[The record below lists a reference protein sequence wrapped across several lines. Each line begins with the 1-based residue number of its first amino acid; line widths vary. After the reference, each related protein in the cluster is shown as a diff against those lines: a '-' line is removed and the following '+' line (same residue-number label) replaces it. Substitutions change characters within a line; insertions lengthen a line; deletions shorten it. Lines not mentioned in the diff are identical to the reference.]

1 MKNACKFLGLLL
13 AFALAVASGE
23 SGAQSYPN
31 KPIKLVV
38 GFGPGGGTDIL
49 GRLVAQQ
56 LSERLNVPVT
66 VENRPGANSNIG
78 TDYVAKAAPDGY
90 TLLVGGSA
98 SMALSSGL
106 HERLPFDPVKDFI
119 PIAQIV
125 AGDAL
130 VLAVH
135 PSFPANSVKEL
146 IAHAKANPGKVF
158 YGSGAPPFQIAAE
171 YFNKL
176 AGVNMTHVPF
186 KGAAGAVAAT
196 VGGQTQVT
204 VVSIASG
211 LSQFKAGK
219 LRMLAVTGFKRDHVL
234 PDVPTMKE
242 AGLAENFEVPMWTGL
257 FAPAATPAP
266 VIDKL
271 SVEMSAILNS
281 DLTKKRFDSMGYES
295 RPLTRAEFAKEQ
307 KDDIEK
313 WTRVIRDDL
322 RIRIE

>member
-1 MKNACKFLGLLL
+1 MRNAYKVLGLFL
-13 AFALAVASGE
+13 AFALAVAAGDSN
-23 SGAQSYPN
+23 AQSYPTR
-31 KPIKLVV
+31 PIKMVV

-49 GRLVAQQ
+49 GRLVAPQ
-56 LSERLNVPVT
+56 LSERLGAAVT

-78 TDYVAKAAPDGY
+78 TDYVAKSTPDGY

-106 HERLPFDPVKDFI
+106 YERLPFDPIKDFI

-135 PSFPANSVKEL
+135 PSVPANSVKEL
-146 IAHAKANPGKVF
+146 IAYAKANPGKVF

-176 AGVNMTHVPF
+176 AGVSMTHVPF

-196 VGGQTQVT
+196 VAGETQVT

-211 LSQFKAGK
+211 LAQFKAGK

-242 AGLAENFEVPMWTGL
+242 AGIAENFEVPMWTGL
-257 FAPAATPAP
+257 FAPAGTPAP
-266 VIDKL
+266 IVDKL
-271 SVEMSAILNS
+271 SSQMALILKS
-281 DLTKKRFDSMGYES
+281 DITKQRFDSMGYES
-295 RPLTRAEFAKEQ
+295 RPLTRAEFTKLQ

-313 WTRVIRDDL
+313 WTKVVRDDL

>member
-1 MKNACKFLGLLL
+1 MRNACKVLGLIL
-13 AFALAVASGE
+13 ALVLAVASGE
-23 SGAQSYPN
+23 SGAQSYPSR
-31 KPIKLVV
+31 PIKLVV
-38 GFGPGGGTDIL
+38 GFAPGGGTDIL
-49 GRLVAQQ
+49 GRLVAHQ
-56 LSERLNVPVT
+56 LGERLNVPVT

-106 HERLPFDPVKDFI
+106 YQRLPFDPLKDFI

-130 VLAVH
+130 VFAVH
-135 PSFPANSVKEL
+135 PSVPANSIKEL

-158 YGSGAPPFQIAAE
+158 YGSGAAPFQVAGE

-176 AGVNMTHVPF
+176 AGVSITHVPF

-196 VGGQTQVT
+196 VGGETQMT

-211 LSQFKAGK
+211 LGQIKAGK
-219 LRMLAVTGFKRDHVL
+219 IRALAITGFKRDHVL
-234 PDVPTMKE
+234 PNLPTMKE
-242 AGLAENFEVPMWTGL
+242 AGLENFEVPMWTGL

-266 VIDKL
+266 VVDKL
-271 SVEMSAILNS
+271 SEEMAVILKS
-281 DLTKKRFDSMGYES
+281 DFTKKRLDSLGYES
-295 RPLTRAEFAKEQ
+295 LPLTRAEFTKLQ
-307 KDDIEK
+307 RDDIEK
-313 WTRVIRDDL
+313 WTKVIREDL

>member
-1 MKNACKFLGLLL
+1 MKYAYKVLGLFL
-13 AFALAVASGE
+13 AFALAVVSGE
-23 SGAQSYPN
+23 SGAQTYPN
-31 KPIKLVV
+31 RPIKLVV

-49 GRLVAQQ
+49 GRLVAPQ
-56 LSERLNVPVT
+56 LSERMGVPVT

-78 TDYVAKAAPDGY
+78 TDYVAKATPDGY

-106 HERLPFDPVKDFI
+106 YERLPFDPLKDFI

-125 AGDAL
+125 AGDTL

-135 PSFPANSVKEL
+135 PSVPANSVREL
-146 IAHAKANPGKVF
+146 IAYAKANPGKVF

-176 AGVNMTHVPF
+176 AGVNITHVPF

-196 VGGQTQVT
+196 VGGETQMT

-257 FAPAATPAP
+257 FAPAGTPAP
-266 VIDKL
+266 IVDKL
-271 SVEMSAILNS
+271 SSQMALILQS
-281 DLTKKRFDSMGYES
+281 DLTKSRFAIDG
-295 RPLTRAEFAKEQ
+295 L
-307 KDDIEK
+307 
-313 WTRVIRDDL
+313 
-322 RIRIE
+322 

>member
-1 MKNACKFLGLLL
+1 MRNAYKVLGLFL
-13 AFALAVASGE
+13 ACALAVASGE

-49 GRLVAQQ
+49 GRLVGQQ
-56 LSERLNVPVT
+56 LGERLNVPVT

-78 TDYVAKAAPDGY
+78 TDYVAKSTPDGY

-98 SMALSSGL
+98 SMALASGL

-146 IAHAKANPGKVF
+146 IAFAKANPGKVF

-257 FAPAATPAP
+257 FAPAGTPTP
-266 VIDKL
+266 IIDKL
-271 SVEMSAILNS
+271 SNEMSAVLKS
-281 DLTKKRFDSMGYES
+281 DLTTTRFASMGYES
-295 RPLTRAEFAKEQ
+295 RPLTRAEFTRLQ

-313 WTRVIRDDL
+313 WTKVIRDDL
-322 RIRIE
+322 RIRLE

>member
-1 MKNACKFLGLLL
+1 MTNPCKVLGLLL
-13 AFALAVASGE
+13 VFALVAASGG

-49 GRLVAQQ
+49 GRLVGQQ
-56 LSERLNVPVT
+56 LSERLGVAVT

-78 TDYVAKAAPDGY
+78 TDYVAKSTPDGY

-98 SMALSSGL
+98 SMALASGL

-135 PSFPANSVKEL
+135 PSVPAKSVKEL
-146 IAHAKANPGKVF
+146 IAYVKANPGKVF
-158 YGSGAPPFQIAAE
+158 YASGAPPFQIAAE

-234 PDVPTMKE
+234 PNVPTMKE
-242 AGLAENFEVPMWTGL
+242 AGLSENFQVPMWTGL
-257 FAPAATPAP
+257 FAPAGTPAP
-266 VIDKL
+266 IVDKL
-271 SVEMSAILNS
+271 TNEMSAVLKS
-281 DLTKKRFDSMGYES
+281 DLTKTRFASMGYES
-295 RPLTRAEFAKEQ
+295 LPLTRAEFIKLQ

-313 WTRVIRDDL
+313 WTKVIRDEL
-322 RIRIE
+322 HIRIE

>member
-1 MKNACKFLGLLL
+1 M
-13 AFALAVASGE
+13 AFALALIAGTS
-23 SGAQSYPN
+23 SAQSYPN
-31 KPIKLVV
+31 RPIKLVV

-49 GRLVAQQ
+49 GRLVAPQ
-56 LSERLNVPVT
+56 LSERLGVAVT

-78 TDYVAKAAPDGY
+78 TDYVAKSTPDGY

-106 HERLPFDPVKDFI
+106 YERLPFDPLKDFI

-135 PSFPANSVKEL
+135 PSVPAKSVKDL
-146 IAHAKANPGKVF
+146 IAYAKANPGKVF

-176 AGVNMTHVPF
+176 AGVTMTHVPF

-196 VGGQTQVT
+196 VAGDTQVT

-211 LSQFKAGK
+211 LAQFKAGK

-242 AGLAENFEVPMWTGL
+242 AGLTENFEVPMWTGL
-257 FAPAATPAP
+257 FAPAGTPAP
-266 VIDKL
+266 IVDKL
-271 SVEMSAILNS
+271 SSQMALILKS
-281 DLTKKRFDSMGYES
+281 DLTKTRLASMGYES
-295 RPLTRAEFAKEQ
+295 RPLTRAEFTKLQ

-313 WTRVIRDDL
+313 WTKVVRDDL
-322 RIRIE
+322 RIRLE

>member
-1 MKNACKFLGLLL
+1 MKYAYKVLSLFLAL
-13 AFALAVASGE
+13 ALAVVSGE
-23 SGAQSYPN
+23 SNAQTYPN

-49 GRLVAQQ
+49 GRLVAPQ
-56 LSERLNVPVT
+56 LSERLGVAVT

-78 TDYVAKAAPDGY
+78 TDYVAKSAPDGY

-106 HERLPFDPVKDFI
+106 YERLPFDPLKDFI

-125 AGDAL
+125 AGDTL

-135 PSFPANSVKEL
+135 PSVPANSVKEL
-146 IAHAKANPGKVF
+146 VAYAKANPGKVF

-176 AGVNMTHVPF
+176 AGVNITHVPF

-196 VGGQTQVT
+196 VAGETQMT

-257 FAPAATPAP
+257 FAPAGTPAP
-266 VIDKL
+266 IVDKL
-271 SVEMSAILNS
+271 SSQMALILQS
-281 DLTKKRFDSMGYES
+281 DLTKSRFATMGYES
-295 RPLTRAEFAKEQ
+295 LPLTRAEFTKLQ
-307 KDDIEK
+307 KDDIGK
-313 WTRVIRDDL
+313 WTKVVRDDL

>member
-1 MKNACKFLGLLL
+1 MRNAYKVLGLFL
-13 AFALAVASGE
+13 AFALAVAAGDSN
-23 SGAQSYPN
+23 AQSYPS

-49 GRLVAQQ
+49 GRLVGQQ
-56 LSERLNVPVT
+56 LGERLGVAVT

-98 SMALSSGL
+98 SMALASGL

-146 IAHAKANPGKVF
+146 IAYAKANPGKVF

-211 LSQFKAGK
+211 LTQFKAGK

-257 FAPAATPAP
+257 FAPAGTPTP
-266 VIDKL
+266 IIDKL
-271 SVEMSAILNS
+271 SNEMSAVLTS
-281 DLTKKRFDSMGYES
+281 DLTKTRFASMGYES
-295 RPLTRAEFAKEQ
+295 RPLTRAEFANLQ

-313 WTRVIRDDL
+313 WTKVIRDDL
-322 RIRIE
+322 RIRVE

>member
-1 MKNACKFLGLLL
+1 MRYAYKVLSLFLAC
-13 AFALAVASGE
+13 ALAVASGE
-23 SGAQSYPN
+23 SSAQSYPN

-49 GRLVAQQ
+49 GRLVAPQ
-56 LSERLNVPVT
+56 LSERLGVAVT

-106 HERLPFDPVKDFI
+106 YERLPFDPLKDFI

-125 AGDAL
+125 AGDTL

-135 PSFPANSVKEL
+135 PSVPANSVKEL
-146 IAHAKANPGKVF
+146 IAYAKANPGKVF

-176 AGVNMTHVPF
+176 AGVNITHVPF

-196 VGGQTQVT
+196 VGGETQMT

-257 FAPAATPAP
+257 FAPAGTPAP
-266 VIDKL
+266 IVDKL
-271 SVEMSAILNS
+271 SSQMALILQS
-281 DLTKKRFDSMGYES
+281 DLTKSRFATMGYES
-295 RPLTRAEFAKEQ
+295 RPLTRAEFTKLQ

-313 WTRVIRDDL
+313 WTKLVRDDL

>member
-1 MKNACKFLGLLL
+1 MNTACKVLGLFL
-13 AFALAVASGE
+13 AFALAAASSG
-23 SGAQSYPN
+23 SGAQSYPD

-56 LSERLNVPVT
+56 LSERLKVPVT

-78 TDYVAKAAPDGY
+78 TDYVAKSAPDGY

-106 HERLPFDPVKDFI
+106 YQRLPFDPLKDFV

-125 AGDAL
+125 SGDAL
-130 VLAVH
+130 VFAVH
-135 PSFPANSVKEL
+135 PSVPANSIKEL
-146 IAHAKANPGKVF
+146 IAFAKANPGKIF
-158 YGSGAPPFQIAAE
+158 YASGAAPFQVAGE

-176 AGVNMTHVPF
+176 AGVNITHVPF

-196 VGGQTQVT
+196 VGGQTQMT

-211 LSQFKAGK
+211 LGQIKAGK
-219 LRMLAVTGFKRDHVL
+219 LRALAVTGFKRDHVL
-234 PDVPTMKE
+234 PDLPTMKE
-242 AGLAENFEVPMWTGL
+242 AGLENFEVPMWTGL

-266 VIDKL
+266 VVDKL
-271 SVEMSAILNS
+271 AKEMSVVLKS
-281 DLTKKRFDSMGYES
+281 DLVRKRFDSLGYES
-295 RPLTRAEFAKEQ
+295 LAMTPAEFAKAQ
-307 KDDIEK
+307 QDDIEK
-313 WTRVIRDDL
+313 WTRVIRDEL

>member
-1 MKNACKFLGLLL
+1 MTNACKVLGLLL
-13 AFALAVASGE
+13 VFALAAASGE

-49 GRLVAQQ
+49 GRLVGQQ
-56 LSERLNVPVT
+56 LSERLGVAVT
-66 VENRPGANSNIG
+66 VENRPGANSIIG
-78 TDYVAKAAPDGY
+78 TDYVAKSTPDGY

-98 SMALSSGL
+98 SMALASGL

-130 VLAVH
+130 VLAVY
-135 PSFPANSVKEL
+135 PSVPAKSVKEL
-146 IAHAKANPGKVF
+146 IAYVKANPGKVF

-242 AGLAENFEVPMWTGL
+242 AGLAENFQVPMWTGL

-271 SVEMSAILNS
+271 SNEMSAVLKS
-281 DLTKKRFDSMGYES
+281 DLTTKRFASMGYES
-295 RPLTRAEFAKEQ
+295 RPLTRAEFTKLQ

-313 WTRVIRDDL
+313 WTKVIRDDL